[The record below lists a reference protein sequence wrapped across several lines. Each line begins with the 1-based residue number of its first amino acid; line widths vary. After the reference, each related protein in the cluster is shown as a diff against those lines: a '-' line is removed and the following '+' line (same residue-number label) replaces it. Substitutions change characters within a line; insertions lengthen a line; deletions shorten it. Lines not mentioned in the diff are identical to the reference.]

1 MMNLIFCPR
10 LRVTRKLRIVTYVN
24 YIFSL
29 GYNTPSFSIQHF
41 GQGGEDMQTN
51 IGNISKILNMVKE
64 VKETPDIKTAIQL
77 LSDGKWIA
85 VGANDKKGTIIL
97 GRID

>member
-1 MMNLIFCPR
+1 M
-10 LRVTRKLRIVTYVN
+10 K
-24 YIFSL
+24 
-29 GYNTPSFSIQHF
+29 
-41 GQGGEDMQTN
+41 TN

-77 LSDGKWIA
+77 LTDGKWIA

>member
-41 GQGGEDMQTN
+41 GQGGEDMKLKELSRRVYLGENLLTDV
-51 IGNISKILNMVKE
+51 LNVLFDSAE
-64 VKETPDIKTAIQL
+64 VRERIYTVPRCYVLSLIKT
-77 LSDGKWIA
+77 
-85 VGANDKKGTIIL
+85 
-97 GRID
+97 